1 MTGCVKAERPTCL
14 CHRHRER
21 WFASA
26 FRHCGNFRLY
36 GLAIVWTAVIAAGIL
51 FGGLRL
57 GFTFGGDDRFE
68 PWHVV
73 EGYGGFLR
81 LLLGLRAA

>member
-1 MTGCVKAERPTCL
+1 
-14 CHRHRER
+14 
-21 WFASA
+21 
-26 FRHCGNFRLY
+26 
-36 GLAIVWTAVIAAGIL
+36 VIAAGIL

-81 LLLGLRAA
+81 LLLGLPEQALAWACLAGAHLPVARYFPGLGPLRLAVGNLPPDVLISSR